1 MPLLISRG
9 EYQPSSDLYE
19 SDIVGAIANCI
30 GTNCGK
36 LKPQLVRHDA
46 KGLTVR
52 DDYLARLLSLR
63 WSPEMTPYDALYKMA
78 SDLVYRSNAFAVI
91 FYNDDFTKVKSIN
104 PITTTSHRIWDDEKG
119 NTFFKF
125 TWDYDGK
132 EYTVPY
138 QAVIHLKSRYNKKR
152 FLGTPPDTQLKT
164 SLELLDVT
172 AESLRNVVRQS
183 ANLKGYLKYNNFID
197 EDELREK
204 VVNFQ
209 KAYMDASNE
218 GGLGGLDSS
227 TDFHEINQKTQTIP
241 TVQSQFLRE
250 NIYRYY
256 NCNDKILMSLFDE
269 AEWNAFYEAV
279 IEPIAIQLS
288 LECTFK
294 LLSERERGCGNKIV
308 FTADRLQ
315 CASLQ
320 TRTNIGAQLFD
331 RGIITINE
339 YRELLYYEP
348 IEDGDVLKERAEKVE
363 IGETRTNLTKQITAE
378 SKEQADRIIK
388 TATFSEKLEAS
399 LKQRIAD
406 ATAAITGNSGGYVVL
421 YPPENPQEI
430 FVMDS
435 PDTKTAKNVWRWNKA
450 GLGHSSNGV
459 NGPFNVA
466 IQQDGTI
473 IADFIGAG
481 ELDGMLIKA
490 GMVKAESLSVEYKQ
504 SVTTKA
510 QELANTAEDNA
521 NTATDEKLKNYS
533 TTTEMQSALTVEA
546 GKISAKVSETYE
558 TKENA
563 TQKMTDANNALESYK
578 REASAAIELNADAIK
593 SKVTADEVTSQIEQ
607 SAEAI
612 RCQAKKISWKS
623 ENSEMTED
631 GKLSCQG
638 AEISGTFKQV
648 HGGKKSIDINNNEVK
663 VFSWQNTGNFAGA
676 LGSVYVKNTGR
687 DKVALWC
694 DNNDIVS
701 IGCQQE
707 EGDTPNANIDAVI
720 QIDAKTYKEQTPW
733 IRNTASGK
741 LFPENKEGVTV
752 ENGLIKGWDIEYA
765 SGTMSLISGLSWNNT
780 GITKVERCNITIKNG
795 IITGWDTTSKNY

>member
-1 MPLLISRG
+1 
-9 EYQPSSDLYE
+9 
-19 SDIVGAIANCI
+19 
-30 GTNCGK
+30 
-36 LKPQLVRHDA
+36 
-46 KGLTVR
+46 
-52 DDYLARLLSLR
+52 
-63 WSPEMTPYDALYKMA
+63 MT
-78 SDLVYRSNAFAVI
+78 R
-91 FYNDDFTKVKSIN
+91 
-104 PITTTSHRIWDDEKG
+104 E
-119 NTFFKF
+119 
-125 TWDYDGK
+125 
-132 EYTVPY
+132 
-138 QAVIHLKSRYNKKR
+138 
-152 FLGTPPDTQLKT
+152 
-164 SLELLDVT
+164 ELLDNTVT
-172 AESLRNVVRQS
+172 AIFPYARYKKDETSEEEILVKLSEGIIKTPNADRYARLKCEPVDFSDKFKDGVVITEDMLRKVATAYAQS
-183 ANLKGYLKYNNFID
+183 GID
-197 EDELREK
+197 EPSISIKASFQDMNKIKGNENLATFNSIDLCDIVTVIIEKLDIDVKAK
-204 VVNFQ
+204 VVS
-209 KAYMDASNE
+209 Y
-218 GGLGGLDSS
+218 
-227 TDFHEINQKTQTIP
+227 T
-241 TVQSQFLRE
+241 
-250 NIYRYY
+250 Y
-256 NCNDKILMSLFDE
+256 N
-269 AEWNAFYEAV
+269 
-279 IEPIAIQLS
+279 
-288 LECTFK
+288 
-294 LLSERERGCGNKIV
+294 
-308 FTADRLQ
+308 
-315 CASLQ
+315 
-320 TRTNIGAQLFD
+320 
-331 RGIITINE
+331 
-339 YRELLYYEP
+339 
-348 IEDGDVLKERAEKVE
+348 VLKERAENVE

-430 FVMDS
+430 FVMDT

-490 GMVKAESLSVEYKQ
+490 GTVKAESLSVEYKQ

-510 QELANTAEDNA
+510 QELADQAESNA
-521 NTATDEKLKNYS
+521 NSATDDKLKNYS
-533 TTTEMQSALTVEA
+533 TTTEMQSALTVEV
-546 GKISAKVSETYE
+546 GKISAEVSKTYE